1 MPKFDMTAAWED
13 SVVLLRSHSALTG
26 TIAAVF
32 LFLPTL
38 AVSWFGPTPIEPAA
52 NASMQQV
59 QAAFLESAQAAMPY
73 QLLIALV
80 AAIGG
85 VGVLRLWLSRTGTS
99 VGDALAFALRMI
111 PTVIAI
117 QLLLGA
123 ALAFAALVLVVP
135 GAALGGPGGIL
146 LLIVG
151 LLAMLVLCA
160 YFWGRLAL
168 VSAIVADRS
177 ESNPLTVIRESLA
190 LTRGNGWRIVLFL
203 FLVTL
208 VILVAAV
215 LVGGVFVALGGA
227 GQGVARLLSG
237 LAEAGVAAV
246 GGLVSLAV
254 TAASYR
260 QLAAPGRENVF
271 S

>member
-1 MPKFDMTAAWED
+1 MPKFDMTAAWDD

-38 AVSWFGPTPIEPAA
+38 AVSWFGPVPIEPAA

-59 QAAFLESAQAAMPY
+59 QAAFLESARAAMPY
-73 QLLIALV
+73 QLLIALI

-99 VGDALAFALRMI
+99 VGDALGFALRMV
-111 PTVIAI
+111 PTVIGV

-123 ALAFAALVLVVP
+123 AVALAALVLVMP
-135 GAALGGPGGIL
+135 GAAFGGPGGIL
-146 LLIVG
+146 LAIIG
-151 LLAMLVLCA
+151 LSLLLGLCA

-168 VSAIVADRS
+168 VSAIIADRS
-177 ESNPLTVIRESLA
+177 ESNPLTVIRESHA
-190 LTRGNGWRIVLFL
+190 LTRGNGWRVFFFL

-208 VILVAAV
+208 VVLIAAV
-215 LVGGVFVALGGA
+215 LVGGAFVALSA
-227 GQGVARLLSG
+227 TSPGVARLLSG

-254 TAASYR
+254 TAAAYR
-260 QLAAPGRENVF
+260 QLAAPERENVF

>member
-1 MPKFDMTAAWED
+1 MPKFDMGAAWED

-38 AVSWFGPTPIEPAA
+38 AVSWFGPVPIQPAA
-52 NASMQQV
+52 DASMQQV
-59 QAAFLESAQAAMPY
+59 QAAFLESARAALPY

-80 AAIGG
+80 GAIGG

-99 VGDALAFALRMI
+99 VGDALGFALRMI
-111 PTVIAI
+111 PTVVAVQI
-117 QLLLGA
+117 LLGA
-123 ALAFAALVLVVP
+123 ALAIGALVLIMP

-151 LLAMLVLCA
+151 LVLLVGLCA

-168 VSAIVADRS
+168 VSPVIADRG
-177 ESNPLTVIRESLA
+177 ESNPLAAIRESLA
-190 LTRGNGWRIVLFL
+190 LTKGNGWQIFLFL

-208 VILVAAV
+208 VVLIAAV
-215 LVGGVFVALGGA
+215 LVGGVFAALGGTESGA
-227 GQGVARLLSG
+227 ARLLSG
-237 LAEAGVAAV
+237 FVEAGVAAV

-254 TAASYR
+254 TAAAYR